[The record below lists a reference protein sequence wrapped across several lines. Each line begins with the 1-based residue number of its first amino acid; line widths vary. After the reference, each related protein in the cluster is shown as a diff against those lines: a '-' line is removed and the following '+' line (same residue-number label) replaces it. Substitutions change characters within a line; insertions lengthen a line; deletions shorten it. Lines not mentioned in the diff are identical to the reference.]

1 MEQIIFKRKVSE
13 GNVALPSELVEFL
26 GVKEGTEVA
35 IVADSKSGRYLK
47 IWNNEVPRP
56 QKKNV
61 KKN

>member
-1 MEQIIFKRKVSE
+1 MEQIVFKRKVSE
-13 GNVALPSELVEFL
+13 GSVALPAELVEFL
-26 GVKEGTEVA
+26 GVKDGTEVA

-56 QKKNV
+56 EKKKV